1 MNILRACVY
10 VYSYSD
16 IRKHSDRLESIHSSE
31 QTELFIV
38 FDTIYQKDKLNMWF
52 IMYACMK
59 KSEIYYLH

>member
-1 MNILRACVY
+1 MKILRACVY
-10 VYSYSD
+10 IHTVT
-16 IRKHSDRLESIHSSE
+16 RKHSDRLESIHSSK

-38 FDTIYQKDKLNMWF
+38 FDTIYQKDKVNV

>member
-1 MNILRACVY
+1 MNILRARVY